1 MPCMGRILSGKR
13 RAMDMSDPK
22 SGGGSAGRKRR
33 SHVRRDVQDV
43 ADDMIAILRM
53 SPDDGLKDHVRR
65 QVARVVEFDGG
76 RIVPVD
82 GGDSGVDADGV
93 DGAYA
98 VGPASGGGGGGGDGG
113 GADTDGGM
121 FHSDIEAKIWGDA

>member
-1 MPCMGRILSGKR
+1 MGRILSGKR

-82 GGDSGVDADGV
+82 GGGGDADGV
-93 DGAYA
+93 DEAYA

-113 GADTDGGM
+113 VADTDGGGGM